1 VTQTASTTATVQ
13 DIEQK
18 LTAAKAPKNLGIYMD
33 HNATTP
39 VAPEAVEAMIPFYTW
54 NFGNAS
60 SIHNFGIEARYGLE
74 KARMQVAGLI
84 NAADPEDVVF
94 TSCGSESDNIAIR
107 GALRVHSDR
116 KHVITTNVE
125 HKAILEACAE
135 IEDQGYEVT
144 YLKVNRDCKV
154 TAEQVAAAIRPDT
167 LLVSIMFANNE
178 TGVIQPIA
186 GIAKVCREKGVLFHS
201 DAVQATGRLPIDVQA
216 LGIDMISMS
225 AHKLY
230 GPKGIGAL
238 YVRPGLELRPMVVGG
253 SQERGLSAGTENVA
267 AVAAFGAA
275 AKLARKGMDE
285 EAVRLTAL
293 RKELFSAIRGRIEG
307 VEINGHEEARLPGTL
322 NLRFSGLSG
331 QRLVTEANAR
341 GIAIS
346 AGSACTSVGTS
357 HSHVLLG
364 MGLSKDEALGSVRI
378 SLGRFNTPDH
388 AGAVMAILPDL
399 VKELRAEAEAE
410 GLEKPTDC

>member
-1 VTQTASTTATVQ
+1 
-13 DIEQK
+13 
-18 LTAAKAPKNLGIYMD
+18 MD

-39 VAPEAVEAMIPFYTW
+39 VAPEAVEAMLPFYTW

-60 SIHNFGIEARYGLE
+60 SIHNFGIEARYGIE

-84 NAADPEDVVF
+84 NAANPEDIVF

-107 GALRVHSDR
+107 GALGLHPDR
-116 KHVITTNVE
+116 RHVITTNVE
-125 HKAILEACAE
+125 HKAILEACHE
-135 IEDQGYEVT
+135 IEAQGYEVT
-144 YLKVNRDCKV
+144 YLPVDRDCKV
-154 TAEQVAAAIRPDT
+154 SAEQVAAAIRPDT

-186 GIAKVCREKGVLFHS
+186 EIAGVCRERGVLFHT
-201 DAVQATGRLPIDVQA
+201 DAVQAAGRLPIDVQA
-216 LGIDMISMS
+216 LGIDMLSMS

-238 YVRPGLELRPMVVGG
+238 YVRPGLELHGLIVGG

-267 AVAAFGAA
+267 AAAAFGAA
-275 AKLARKGMDE
+275 AKLARRGMDE

-293 RKELFSAIRGRIEG
+293 RHEFLAAIRGKIG
-307 VEINGHEEARLPGTL
+307 DVSVNGHEEDRLPGTL
-322 NLRFSGLSG
+322 NLCFRGLSG

-341 GIAIS
+341 GLAIS

-357 HSHVLLG
+357 HSHVLIG
-364 MGLSKDEALGSVRI
+364 MGLGKDDAAASVRI
-378 SLGRFNTPDH
+378 SLGRSNTPDQVER
-388 AGAVMAILPDL
+388 AMSFLPEL
-399 VKELRAEAEAE
+399 VEQLRAEARSE
-410 GLEKPTDC
+410 GIEKPADC

>member
-1 VTQTASTTATVQ
+1 MTQSAAGTATVQ
-13 DIEQK
+13 DIEHKLAGQK
-18 LTAAKAPKNLGIYMD
+18 AHKNLGIYMD

-39 VAPEAVEAMIPFYTW
+39 VAPEAVEAMLPYYTW

-60 SIHNFGIEARYGLE
+60 SIHNFGIEARYGIE
-74 KARMQVAGLI
+74 KARMQIANLI
-84 NAADPEDVVF
+84 NAPTPEDVVF

-107 GALRVHSDR
+107 GALKVHPDR

-125 HKAILEACAE
+125 HKAILEACHE
-135 IEDQGYEVT
+135 IEDLGYEITHLNVD
-144 YLKVNRDCKV
+144 RDCKISP
-154 TAEQVAAAIRPDT
+154 EQVAKAIRPDT

-186 GIAKVCREKGVLFHS
+186 EIAKVCREKEVLFHT
-201 DAVQATGRLPIDVQA
+201 DAVQAVGRLHIDVQA
-216 LGIDMISMS
+216 LDVDMISMS

-238 YVRPGLELRPMVVGG
+238 YVRPGLDLHPMIVGG

-267 AVAAFGAA
+267 GAAAFGAA
-275 AKLARKGMDE
+275 AKLARKAIDE
-285 EAVRLTAL
+285 EAERLTAL
-293 RKELFSAIRGRIEG
+293 RRDFFRRI
-307 VEINGHEEARLPGTL
+307 VEKIDDVHINGHEDDRLPGTL
-322 NLRFSGLSG
+322 NLRFNGLSG

-341 GIAIS
+341 GLAIS

-378 SLGRFNTPDH
+378 SLGRFNTPEHVDE
-388 AGAVMAILPDL
+388 VMKFLPDL
-399 VKELRAEAEAE
+399 VRKLRAEAKID
-410 GLEKPTDC
+410 GTEKPADC